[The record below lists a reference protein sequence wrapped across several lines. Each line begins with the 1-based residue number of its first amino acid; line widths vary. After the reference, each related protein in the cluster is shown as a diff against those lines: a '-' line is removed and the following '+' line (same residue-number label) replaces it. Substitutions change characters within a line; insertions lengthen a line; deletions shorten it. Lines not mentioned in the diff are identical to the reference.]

1 MGFLIYYLFSIDLY
15 DLLYIMNHIS
25 YLHSVFST
33 VCTEHP
39 GSYPNLSGGC
49 RAGVRC
55 GDFPEFPD
63 FPGARGARGVR
74 GA

>member
-1 MGFLIYYLFSIDLY
+1 MGFFFTLYYFELFYLFIRSALY
-15 DLLYIMNHIS
+15 FFFFMFQ
-25 YLHSVFST
+25 FST
-33 VCTEHP
+33 VCTELP